1 MTTSIRPT
9 LDGPTLLPLMRAF
22 TAVLS
27 LTATASSVLSAQAA
41 PVPSAPTC
49 PAAGPG
55 ARSGHSLAY
64 DEKLEAV
71 VLQGGLAA
79 SESAPFPRSTWAWTG
94 AGWRCVASRGPV
106 GRLDAQLAWD
116 ATGKR
121 LVLFGGRQLTRE
133 HASIFLRD
141 TWTFDGTEWTRVDTA
156 GPGPRLHGAMA
167 HDASRGALLLHGGAS
182 AEEMLRDSWAW
193 REGRWQPVAL
203 TATENSLGNSLSTTS
218 AGTLLLLAVRDTT
231 PGCIGRRRAAM
242 YLVRGDSLVPTGG
255 DRGPCFSP
263 QAPATTTGDGVL
275 LFAGW
280 NGSEASVP
288 AETWHWSRSG
298 WRRLEGSPSKRRG
311 ASMAWDAR
319 RGRAVLYGGE
329 GEQGLLAD
337 VWEWDG
343 TRWSE
348 VRVPTEEPA
357 R

>member
-1 MTTSIRPT
+1 MAAHGLSQHRPR
-9 LDGPTLLPLMRAF
+9 GRAHPLLG
-22 TAVLS
+22 VI
-27 LTATASSVLSAQAA
+27 ATVAISSQALSAQ
-41 PVPSAPTC
+41 PPSGCPTE
-49 PAAGPG
+49 GPG

-64 DEKLEAV
+64 DEKLAAV

-79 SESAPFPRSTWAWTG
+79 NGTAPFPRSTWAWTG
-94 AGWRCVASRGPV
+94 TAWRCLVSRGPV
-106 GRLDAQLAWD
+106 GRLDAHLAWD
-116 ATGKR
+116 ATSQR
-121 LVLFGGRQLTRE
+121 LVFFGGRQLTRE

-141 TWTFDGTEWTRVDTA
+141 TWTFDGTEWTRADTA

-193 REGRWQPVAL
+193 REGRWEPVAL
-203 TATENSLGNSLSTTS
+203 TAPENALGNSLSATH
-218 AGTLLLLAVRDTT
+218 AGTFLLLAVRDTT

-242 YLVRGDSLVPTGG
+242 YLVRGDSLMPAAGG
-255 DRGPCFSP
+255 RGPCFSP

-280 NGSEASVP
+280 NGTEASIP
-288 AETWHWSRSG
+288 AETWHWSTGG
-298 WRRLEGSPSKRRG
+298 WRRAEGSPPKRRG

-319 RGRAVLYGGE
+319 RGRAVLFGGE

-343 TRWSE
+343 AHWSE
-348 VRVPTEEPA
+348 VRTRPDHEEPV